1 MSNNTP
7 ILEARGLT
15 KIYGTGEFAFPALR
29 GVSLS
34 IASGESIA
42 IVGKSGSGKSTLM
55 HILASLDKPT
65 NGAVLV
71 GGRDIT
77 RAKPRLLDNLRNKHF
92 GFVFQQFFMNA
103 DNTVLENVI
112 LPLKIAGVGAR
123 ERRTRGLEALRAV
136 ELLDKAYARA
146 NHLSGGQ
153 KQRLVIARALINNPL
168 VIFADEPTGNLDS
181 ATGRLIEDLLF
192 SLNQQGITLV
202 IVTHDEDLSRRCHR
216 RLDMRDGQLLPE
228 VAQ

>member
-136 ELLDKAYARA
+136 ELLDKANARA